1 MLIGLAPTQ
10 EASLIRIGVKMYTE
24 NLLKIEIQSALL
36 GNPRVGLVASRVCFD
51 ELITQIILGV
61 DWIGSQRKKSV

>member
-1 MLIGLAPTQ
+1 
-10 EASLIRIGVKMYTE
+10 MYIE

-36 GNPRVGLVASRVCFD
+36 GNPRVELVASRVCFD

-61 DWIGSQRKKSV
+61 D